1 VLCQPT
7 APAARLPTTD
17 YRLMNY
23 NDDNRNALVSVPPP
37 STEMQR
43 RSGAPVGYPA
53 GYPVGTA
60 RYPALEVERNS
71 LREYWRIIKRHKWVV
86 LSTLIILV
94 ALVTLA
100 TIMTRPVFRATVKV
114 EIGKETE
121 RVMAGPRIMEVET
134 ANVFNPL
141 YMQTQVEILQS
152 RDLARRI
159 IQKLNL
165 AGSEEFQS
173 KAKTPLSENEREVQ
187 LVNKFQSRYDVAVGR
202 MSRVVSISFDAYN
215 PQLAADVANM
225 AADQYIN
232 FSSENRM
239 QGVESAKDFLKQKLQ
254 EAEAELRKSEQAY
267 NQYLSSHQIISFD
280 LDKGNITLDRASEL
294 NKQLVEVENERR
306 QAEALYQRSR
316 EVSPDDL
323 PQVLND
329 TMVQNIARELSKQE
343 QDLANLSAKY
353 QPSYPAVK
361 QVQEQVNSLKTQLK
375 EAKQNVVKNVETQY
389 EVARRKEADL
399 KVALTLSKGEAIQQN
414 REAVEMNVIKQ
425 KLDID
430 RKIYEDLLQRSRQAG
445 VESEFSPSNI
455 RKIQTA
461 EVPIAPVKPNK
472 PLNIG
477 LSVLIGLALGIGLAF
492 FIEYLNNTIN
502 TAEDV
507 ERITHLPPLGA
518 IPSLQSLNKRRALAY
533 GYGARKSNA
542 LALSSNGGP
551 SSHEL
556 VSSHDS
562 LSSYAESYRALR
574 TSLLLS
580 SAEHAPRT
588 MLITSSH
595 PGEGKTTIV
604 ANTAISLAQTGARV
618 VVLDGDMRRPRCHK
632 ILNTKNDVGLST
644 YLSRDIPLDEV
655 LQRNT
660 EIPNLHVIPAGPVP
674 PNPSELLSSV
684 KLRIL
689 LAQLQDQYD
698 HIVIDSPPVIH
709 VTDALII
716 STQVDGVAI
725 VVKSGH
731 TPREAVVRS
740 KQALTDVNAKIF
752 GIVLNHVDLDRE
764 GYYYNYKYSYYHQA
778 EESSQ

>member
-1 VLCQPT
+1 
-7 APAARLPTTD
+7 
-17 YRLMNY
+17 MNY
-23 NDDNRNALVSVPPP
+23 NDDNRNALVNVPPP
-37 STEMQR
+37 GNELQR
-43 RSGAPVGYPA
+43 RQGGVPATTGGYPIGYPA
-53 GYPVGTA
+53 GSA
-60 RYPALEVERNS
+60 RYPALEVEKNS
-71 LREYWRIIKRHKWVV
+71 LREYWRIVKRHKWVV
-86 LSTLIILV
+86 LSTLVILV
-94 ALVTLA
+94 ALVTIA
-100 TIMTRPVFRATVKV
+100 TFMTRPVFRATVKV

-121 RVMAGPRIMEVET
+121 RVLSGQRIMEVET

-159 IQKLNL
+159 INKLKL
-165 AGSEEFQS
+165 TEHDEFKLRTKS
-173 KAKTPLSENEREVQ
+173 PLTENERQVV
-187 LVNKFQSRYDVAVGR
+187 LVNTFQNRYDVAVGR

-215 PQLAADVANM
+215 AQLAADVANT
-225 AADQYIN
+225 AAEQYIGW
-232 FSSENRM
+232 SMENRV
-239 QGVESAKDFLKQKLQ
+239 QGVESAKDFLKEKLR
-254 EAEAELRKSEQAY
+254 ESEEELRKSEQAY
-267 NQYLSSHQIISFD
+267 SAYLSEHKIISFD

-316 EVSPDDL
+316 EAAPDDL

-329 TMVQNIARELSKQE
+329 TMVQNISKELSKQE
-343 QDLANLSAKY
+343 QELANLSAKY
-353 QPSYPAVK
+353 QPGYPAVK
-361 QVQEQVNSLKTQLK
+361 QVQEQVNALKQQLQD
-375 EAKQNVVKNVETQY
+375 AKKNVIKNIETQY

-399 KVALTLSKGEAIQQN
+399 KVSLSQSKGEAIQQN
-414 REAVEMNVIKQ
+414 RESVQLNVIKQ

-430 RKIYEDLLQRSRQAG
+430 RKIYDDLLQRSRQAG
-445 VESEFSPSNI
+445 VESEFRPTNI
-455 RKIQTA
+455 RVVQTA

-492 FIEYLNNTIN
+492 FLEYLNNTIN

-518 IPSLQSLNKRRALAY
+518 IPSLQSLTKRRALSY
-533 GYGARKSNA
+533 GYGARKSTA
-542 LALSSNGGP
+542 LALSNSNN
-551 SSHEL
+551 SNEL

-562 LSSYAESYRALR
+562 LSAYSESYRALR

-595 PGEGKTTIV
+595 PGEGKTTIAV
-604 ANTAISLAQTGARV
+604 NTAISLAQTGARV
-618 VVLDGDMRRPRCHK
+618 IVLDGDMRRPRCHK
-632 ILNTKNDVGLST
+632 VLNTKNEVGLST

-655 LQRNT
+655 VQEAE

-689 LAQLQDQYD
+689 LSQLQDQYD

-716 STQVDGVAI
+716 SPQVDGVAL

-740 KQALTDVNAKIF
+740 KQALIDVNAKIF
-752 GIVLNHVDLDRE
+752 GVVLNHVDLERE

>member
-1 VLCQPT
+1 
-7 APAARLPTTD
+7 
-17 YRLMNY
+17 MNY
-23 NDDNRNALVSVPPP
+23 NDDNRNALVNVPPP
-37 STEMQR
+37 NQDLQR
-43 RSGAPVGYPA
+43 RPGAPVGPVGGYPA
-53 GYPVGTA
+53 GYPAA
-60 RYPALEVERNS
+60 RYPALEVEKNS

-86 LSTLIILV
+86 ISTLIILV
-94 ALVTLA
+94 AVVTIA
-100 TIMTRPVFRATVKV
+100 TYLTRPVYRATVKV

-165 AGSEEFQS
+165 ANNDEFQI
-173 KAKTPLSENEREVQ
+173 KAKTPLSENEREVL
-187 LVNKFQSRYDVAVGR
+187 LVNNFQSRYDVSVGR

-215 PQLAADVANM
+215 KELAAAVANT

-239 QGVESAKDFLKQKLQ
+239 QGVESAKDFLKQKLK
-254 EAEAELRKSEQAY
+254 EAEEELRKSEGAY
-267 NQYLSSHQIISFD
+267 NQYLSSHQIISVD
-280 LDKGNITLDRASEL
+280 MDKGNITLDRASEL

-306 QAEALYQRSR
+306 QAEAVYQRSR
-316 EVSPDDL
+316 EVAPDDL
-323 PQVLND
+323 PQVLGD
-329 TMVQNIARELSKQE
+329 PMVQSIARELSKQE

-353 QPSYPAVK
+353 QPNYPAVK
-361 QVQEQVNSLKTQLK
+361 QVQEQVNDLKNQLK
-375 EAKQNVVKNVETQY
+375 EAKQKVVKNVETQY

-399 KVALTLSKGEAIQQN
+399 KIALTQSKGEAIQQN
-414 REAVEMNVIKQ
+414 REAVELNVIKQ

-518 IPSLQSLNKRRALAY
+518 IPSLQSLTKRKALAY

-542 LALSSNGGP
+542 LALSSNGNGGP

-618 VVLDGDMRRPRCHK
+618 IVLDGDMRRPRCHK
-632 ILNTKNDVGLST
+632 ILSTKNDVGLST

-655 LQRNT
+655 IQEGP

-689 LAQLQDQYD
+689 LAQLQDRYD

-716 STQVDGVAI
+716 SPQVDGVAL

-752 GIVLNHVDLDRE
+752 GVVLNHVDLDRE

>member
-1 VLCQPT
+1 
-7 APAARLPTTD
+7 
-17 YRLMNY
+17 MNY
-23 NDDNRNALVSVPPP
+23 NDDNRNALTTVPPP
-37 STEMQR
+37 SNELQR
-43 RSGAPVGYPA
+43 RQGGVPAAQGGYPVGYPA
-53 GYPVGTA
+53 GSA
-60 RYPALEVERNS
+60 RYPALEVEKNS
-71 LREYWRIIKRHKWVV
+71 LREYWRIVKRHKWVV
-86 LSTLIILV
+86 IATLFMLV
-94 ALVTLA
+94 TLVTLA
-100 TIMTRPVFRATVKV
+100 TLMTRPVYRATVKV

-121 RVMAGPRIMEVET
+121 RVLSGQRIMEVET

-159 IQKLNL
+159 INKLNL
-165 AGSEEFQS
+165 TEHDEF
-173 KAKTPLSENEREVQ
+173 KLKTKNPLSENERQVV
-187 LVNKFQSRYDVAVGR
+187 LVNTFQNRYDVAVGR

-215 PQLAADVANM
+215 AQLAADVANT
-225 AADQYIN
+225 AAEQYIGW
-232 FSSENRM
+232 SMENRV
-239 QGVESAKDFLKQKLQ
+239 QGVESAKDFLKEKLR
-254 EAEAELRKSEQAY
+254 ESEEELRKSEQAY
-267 NQYLSSHQIISFD
+267 STYLTEHKIISFD

-316 EVSPDDL
+316 EAAPDDL

-329 TMVQNIARELSKQE
+329 TMVQNISKELSKQE
-343 QDLANLSAKY
+343 QELANLSAKY
-353 QPSYPAVK
+353 QPGYPAVK
-361 QVQEQVNSLKTQLK
+361 QVQEQVNALKAQLQA
-375 EAKQNVVKNVETQY
+375 AKKNVVKNIETQY
-389 EVARRKEADL
+389 EVARHKEADL
-399 KVALTLSKGEAIQQN
+399 KVSLSQSKGEAIQQN
-414 REAVEMNVIKQ
+414 RESVQLNVIKQ

-430 RKIYEDLLQRSRQAG
+430 RKIYDDLLQRSRQAG
-445 VESEFSPSNI
+445 VESEFHPTNI
-455 RKIQTA
+455 RVVQTA

-477 LSVLIGLALGIGLAF
+477 LSILIGLALGIGLAF

-518 IPSLQSLNKRRALAY
+518 IPSLQSLTKRRALSY
-533 GYGARKSNA
+533 GYGARRSTA
-542 LALSSNGGP
+542 LALSNG
-551 SSHEL
+551 SDNSHEL

-562 LSSYAESYRALR
+562 LSAYSESYRALR

-595 PGEGKTTIV
+595 PGEGKTAIV

-618 VVLDGDMRRPRCHK
+618 IVLDGDMRRPRCHK
-632 ILNTKNDVGLST
+632 VLNTKNEVGLST

-655 LQRNT
+655 IQ
-660 EIPNLHVIPAGPVP
+660 EAADIPNLHVIPAGPVP

-689 LAQLQDQYD
+689 LAQLQDRYD

-716 STQVDGVAI
+716 SPQVDGVAL

-740 KQALTDVNAKIF
+740 KQALIDVNAKIF
-752 GIVLNHVDLDRE
+752 GVVLNHVDLERE

>member
-1 VLCQPT
+1 
-7 APAARLPTTD
+7 
-17 YRLMNY
+17 MNY
-23 NDDNRNALVSVPPP
+23 NDDNRNALVNVPQP
-37 STEMQR
+37 SNELQR
-43 RSGAPVGYPA
+43 RQQGGVPATQATHGGYPIGYPA
-53 GYPVGTA
+53 GSA
-60 RYPALEVERNS
+60 RYPALEVEKNS
-71 LREYWRIIKRHKWVV
+71 LREYWRIVKRHKWVV
-86 LSTLIILV
+86 IATLFI
-94 ALVTLA
+94 LVTLVTIA
-100 TIMTRPVFRATVKV
+100 TLMTRPVYRATVKV

-121 RVMAGPRIMEVET
+121 RVLSGQRIMEVET

-159 IQKLNL
+159 INKLKL
-165 AGSEEFQS
+165 TEHDEF
-173 KAKTPLSENEREVQ
+173 KLRTKNPLSENERQVV
-187 LVNKFQSRYDVAVGR
+187 LVNTFQNRYDVAVGR

-215 PQLAADVANM
+215 AQLAADVANT
-225 AADQYIN
+225 AAEQYIGW
-232 FSSENRM
+232 SMENRV
-239 QGVESAKDFLKQKLQ
+239 QGVESAKDFLKEKLL
-254 EAEAELRKSEQAY
+254 ESEAELRKSEQAY
-267 NQYLSSHQIISFD
+267 STYLTEHKIISFD

-294 NKQLVEVENERR
+294 NKQLVQVENERR
-306 QAEALYQRSR
+306 QSEALYQRSR
-316 EVSPDDL
+316 EASPDDL

-329 TMVQNIARELSKQE
+329 TMVQNISKELSKQE
-343 QDLANLSAKY
+343 QELANLSAKY
-353 QPSYPAVK
+353 QPGYPAVK
-361 QVQEQVNSLKTQLK
+361 QVQEQVNDLKSQLQA
-375 EAKQNVVKNVETQY
+375 AKKNVVKNIETQY

-399 KVALTLSKGEAIQQN
+399 KVSLSQSKGEAIQQN
-414 REAVEMNVIKQ
+414 RETVQLNVIKQ

-430 RKIYEDLLQRSRQAG
+430 RKIYDDLLQRSRQAG
-445 VESEFSPSNI
+445 VESEFHPTNI
-455 RKIQTA
+455 RVVQTA

-477 LSVLIGLALGIGLAF
+477 LSILIGLALGIGLAF

-502 TAEDV
+502 SAEDV

-518 IPSLQSLNKRRALAY
+518 IPSLQSLTKRRALSY
-533 GYGARKSNA
+533 GYGARKSTA
-542 LALSSNGGP
+542 LALSNGDN
-551 SSHEL
+551 SHEL

-562 LSSYAESYRALR
+562 LSAYSESYRALR

-618 VVLDGDMRRPRCHK
+618 IVLDADMRRPRCHK
-632 ILNTKNDVGLST
+632 VLNTKNEVGLST

-655 LQRNT
+655 VQVAAD
-660 EIPNLHVIPAGPVP
+660 IPNLHVIPAGPVP

-689 LAQLQDQYD
+689 LAQLQDRYD

-716 STQVDGVAI
+716 SPQVDGVAL

-740 KQALTDVNAKIF
+740 KQALIDVNAKIF
-752 GIVLNHVDLDRE
+752 GVVLNHVDLERE
-764 GYYYNYKYSYYHQA
+764 GYYYNYKYSYYHHA